1 VLVEQQ
7 LTLDLGGDLARL
19 KDLVERTRRMSR
31 LLTWRRI
38 TIRAGRGK
46 ALISVYSAPER
57 NAALRRD
64 VCVHP
69 RSKVWLWPYTEK
81 VRVARAQVDE
91 LCTERQR
98 HAETRAHVD
107 EFQERKARL
116 EGLILAI
123 EKVHKDW
130 RVPEIAVED
139 DTPAEAP
146 GLPSKTT

>member
-1 VLVEQQ
+1 MLVEQQ